1 MINTIFYFV
10 DSLSFNDYTSQIRS
24 GDISKKTIVFVDDT
38 RSIFMGGKSYS
49 HSDSALRDEINHI
62 QETITTLR
70 ENIEETISEI
80 NTDVQEVS
88 ELAQAQKD
96 RLDTLL
102 ADLDD
107 SIKDRIEQLFDDAQ
121 WIQQNFPQGV
131 INWQSG
137 WDDQIEAYLSRVG
150 VWSRDNDITKTQ
162 WSNLIQSVNTLEG
175 SVSSLTSTTNGL
187 VTVSEGLDSRI
198 NLAINGKIAELNLGT
213 TYAKINDVKGILEW
227 MYSGLKS
234 ASSSSLSYNDLV
246 TAAKNDQLGISAIS
260 EIRTSIENLGDT
272 YAAKTEMNTLVNDS
286 LASLIQ
292 AVDANQ
298 TLTGIINQL
307 GTNTSNISSITS
319 RVQAI
324 EGGGYISQSQMLN
337 ALENELDGTTTTSSV
352 KSKVDS
358 VAKTAAATLFSG
370 VSDAQDNIT
379 AASIVNAITNDT
391 NASTSLSSYFNSGL
405 TQNQVE
411 TIVNTTLDASA
422 TGGSWSTWVSSM
434 ENGTVKKAEIIASV
448 NNSTESNVKISA
460 DKINLSGDT
469 IISKLNDPNNQTVI
483 SGNSINTGEIIANGT
498 SSINNLITNQ
508 LTGGTA
514 TFTGNVNATQ
524 FQAGDPNGVNITTTQ
539 DTLSFNYG
547 NTTKAYFSIT
557 PDGSVKLTMY
567 NGEDGFWY
575 SIDFSQLTPDNY
587 QSVYIPAFSSTDP
600 IDTSSRQD
608 CYLYTRVALPS
619 NNYQLANADELF
631 YLDVNAQT
639 LATNSNTSN
648 LWIKTPSWASNNAI
662 LRIQDCDINQ
672 NEAQSGNLPTQT
684 SQFTQE
690 YTLGCFE
697 WYAPICLDSSGHLSI
712 DSSRHSFMLP
722 SSQNTSHYLIPKDGY
737 YVGDNVL
744 VTTNTSNF
752 IKNGNGDVG
761 YAVFP
766 RENDDPTV
774 NIYVVHKVNQI
785 PTTDVGKSSYLE
797 WDAQSAGN
805 TIIYSIEVRVRDGII
820 SYNNRCSSRN
830 QNV

>member
-1 MINTIFYFV
+1 MINTIFYFT
-10 DSLSFNDYTSQIRS
+10 DSLSFSNYQAQVRS
-24 GDISKKTIVFVDDT
+24 GEISSKTIVFVEDT
-38 RSIFMGGKSYS
+38 RSVYMGGKSYS
-49 HSDSALRDEINHI
+49 YDDAELRNEIDDIYGNI
-62 QETITTLR
+62 SRLR
-70 ENIEETISEI
+70 QNIEDTISEI
-80 NTDVQEVS
+80 NADVDEVS
-88 ELAQAQKD
+88 QLAQDQKN
-96 RLDTLL
+96 RLNTLL
-102 ADLDD
+102 SSLDA
-107 SIKDRIEQLFDDAQ
+107 SIQARVESIFEDAQ
-121 WIQQNFPQGV
+121 WLQSHWPQGATQ
-131 INWQSG
+131 WQSG
-137 WDDQIEAYLSRVG
+137 WDDQIEAYLTRVG
-150 VWSRDNDITKTQ
+150 VWSRDDDVTKTQ
-162 WSNLIQSVNTLEG
+162 WSSLIQTVNTLDA
-175 SVSSLTSTTNGL
+175 SVSSLTTTTNGL
-187 VTVSEGLDSRI
+187 VAISEALDARI
-198 NLAINGKIAELNLGT
+198 NLAIDDKIAELNLGT
-213 TYAKINDVKGILEW
+213 TYAKTNDLKQILEW

-234 ASSSSLSYNDLV
+234 SSSSSLSYNDLV
-246 TAAKNDQLGISAIS
+246 TAAKNNELGISAIS
-260 EIRTSIENLGDT
+260 EVRTSIENLGNT

-286 LASLIQ
+286 LATLIQ
-292 AVDANQ
+292 QVDASQ

-307 GTNTSNISSITS
+307 GTNTGNISAITS
-319 RVQAI
+319 RVQAL

-352 KSKVDS
+352 KSKVNS
-358 VAKTAAATLFSG
+358 LAKTAAATLFSG

-379 AASIVNAITNDT
+379 AASIVNAITTDSS
-391 NASTSLSSYFNSGL
+391 ASTALNAYFSQ
-405 TQNQVE
+405 QNVQS
-411 TIVNTTLDASA
+411 IVNTTLDASVNGA
-422 TGGSWSTWVSSM
+422 SWATWVSSM
-434 ENGTVKKAEIIASV
+434 TNDTVKKAEIIASV
-448 NNSTESNVKISA
+448 NNSTESNVKINA

-498 SSINNLITNQ
+498 SSINTLITNQ

-524 FQAGDPNGVNITTTQ
+524 FQAGDPNGVNITTTES
-539 DTLSFNYG
+539 TLSFNYG
-547 NTTKAYFSIT
+547 DTPKAYFSIT

-567 NGEDGFWY
+567 NGVDGFWY

-587 QSVYIPAFSSTDP
+587 QSAYIPAFSSADP

-619 NNYQLANADELF
+619 HAHQLANADELF

-648 LWIKTPSWASNNAI
+648 LWIKTDAGSDNAAI

-672 NEAQSGNLPTQT
+672 NKAQLGNLPTQT

-690 YTLGCFE
+690 YTQDRFE

-722 SSQNTSHYLIPKDGY
+722 SSQNTNSYLIPKDGY

-752 IKNGNGDVG
+752 IKSGDGNVG
-761 YAVFP
+761 YGEFP
-766 RENDDPTV
+766 ITSENNDPTV

-797 WDAQSAGN
+797 QNSQSAGN

-820 SYNNRCSSRN
+820 SYNNRHSSRN
-830 QNV
+830 LNS

>member
-49 HSDSALRDEINHI
+49 YNDSALLDEINHI
-62 QETITTLR
+62 QETISTLR

-150 VWSRDNDITKTQ
+150 VWSRDNDVTKTQ

-175 SVSSLTSTTNGL
+175 SVSSLASTTNGL

-319 RVQAI
+319 RVQAV
-324 EGGGYISQSQMLN
+324 EGAGYISQSQMLN

-483 SGNSINTGEIIANGT
+483 SGNSINTSEIIANGT
-498 SSINNLITNQ
+498 SSINTLITNQ

-567 NGEDGFWY
+567 NGVDGFWY

-587 QSVYIPAFSSTDP
+587 QSAYIPAFSSADP
-600 IDTSSRQD
+600 IDTSSRHD
-608 CYLYTRVALPS
+608 CYLYTRFDRSQNDIAD
-619 NNYQLANADELF
+619 ADEVF

-648 LWIKTPSWASNNAI
+648 LWVEMSSIWRTVVMSV
-662 LRIQDCDINQ
+662 QDCDIDQ
-672 NEAQSGNLPTQT
+672 SIAQTGNLPTQT
-684 SQFTQE
+684 SQITQD
-690 YTLGCFE
+690 YTQCYFKL
-697 WYAPICLDSSGHLSI
+697 YAPLCLDSSGHLSI
-712 DSSRHSFMLP
+712 DSSRHTFMLP
-722 SSQNTSHYLIPKDGY
+722 SQQNNGQYLVPKDGY
-737 YVGDNVL
+737 YIGDNVL

-752 IKNGNGDVG
+752 ITCGNGQVG
-761 YAVFP
+761 FGVFP
-766 RENDDPTV
+766 RSNGNEDPAV
-774 NIYVVHKVNQI
+774 SVYIVHKTNQL
-785 PTTDVGKSSYLE
+785 PTANVGKYSHLE
-797 WDAQSAGN
+797 QNVVTAGN
-805 TIIYSIEVRVRDGII
+805 TFVYSIEVIVKDDIDDMFII
-820 SYNNRCSSRN
+820 RSSSRN
-830 QNV
+830 VNS

>member
-49 HSDSALRDEINHI
+49 YNDSALLDEINHI
-62 QETITTLR
+62 QETISTLR

-102 ADLDD
+102 TDLDD

-150 VWSRDNDITKTQ
+150 VWSRDNDVTKTQ

-337 ALENELDGTTTTSSV
+337 SLENELDGTTTTSSV

-483 SGNSINTGEIIANGT
+483 SGNSINTSEIIANGT
-498 SSINNLITNQ
+498 SSINTLITNQ

-567 NGEDGFWY
+567 NGVDGFWY

-587 QSVYIPAFSSTDP
+587 QSACIPAFSSADP

-648 LWIKTPSWASNNAI
+648 LWIKTPSQASNNAI

-672 NEAQSGNLPTQT
+672 NEAQQGNLPTQT

-690 YTLGCFE
+690 YTLGRFE

-722 SSQNTSHYLIPKDGY
+722 SSQNTSYYLIPKDGY

-761 YAVFP
+761 YAIFP

-805 TIIYSIEVRVRDGII
+805 TIIYSIEVKVRDGII

>member
-38 RSIFMGGKSYS
+38 SSIFMGGKSYS
-49 HSDSALRDEINHI
+49 YNDSALRDEINHI
-62 QETITTLR
+62 QETIATLR

-150 VWSRDNDITKTQ
+150 VWSRDNDVTKTQ

-324 EGGGYISQSQMLN
+324 EGAGYISQSQMLN

-460 DKINLSGDT
+460 DKINIDGY
-469 IISKLNDPNNQTVI
+469 
-483 SGNSINTGEIIANGT
+483 
-498 SSINNLITNQ
+498 
-508 LTGGTA
+508 LTGGSASFKGDVEA
-514 TFTGNVNATQ
+514 TTFI
-524 FQAGDPNGVNITTTQ
+524 AGDSSGINITTTAN
-539 DTLSFNYG
+539 TISFNDG
-547 NTTKAYFSIT
+547 NTPKAYFT
-557 PDGSVKLTMY
+557 AENGGFQLYMYDGTDWRK
-567 NGEDGFWY
+567 
-575 SIDFSQLTPDNY
+575 IDFASMLNTTGGSSPSNSCSIIKFTIGNANY
-587 QSVYIPAFSSTDP
+587 TSSTLYYSNFTHCY
-600 IDTSSRQD
+600 ID
-608 CYLYTRVALPS
+608 YGG
-619 NNYQLANADELF
+619 
-631 YLDVNAQT
+631 QT
-639 LATNSNTSN
+639 YATNSNT
-648 LWIKTPSWASNNAI
+648 
-662 LRIQDCDINQ
+662 
-672 NEAQSGNLPTQT
+672 
-684 SQFTQE
+684 
-690 YTLGCFE
+690 
-697 WYAPICLDSSGHLSI
+697 
-712 DSSRHSFMLP
+712 
-722 SSQNTSHYLIPKDGY
+722 DGY
-737 YVGDNVL
+737 YIPLTSVL
-744 VTTNTSNF
+744 DYISSSVISGIAELDPSYSNPDVTYNRGVLANYTIYTDPDSNKITKGGKAFIPYIPISFGNDGQLILDSNISNWIFKGMVTSEYITCNTLQ
-752 IKNGNGDVG
+752 
-761 YAVFP
+761 
-766 RENDDPTV
+766 TV
-774 NIYVVHKVNQI
+774 NAEDIYNSASTPLSMTNWSGTHDSTYSLYVGTISSTAAQVGHFSQI
-785 PTTDVGKSSYLE
+785 VPVSNHWTAE
-797 WDAQSAGN
+797 N
-805 TIIYSIEVRVRDGII
+805 H
-820 SYNNRCSSRN
+820 
-830 QNV
+830 

>member
-10 DSLSFNDYTSQIRS
+10 DSLSFNDYISQIRS
-24 GDISKKTIVFVDDT
+24 GDISKKTIVFVDNT

-49 HSDSALRDEINHI
+49 YSDSSLRDEINHI

-319 RVQAI
+319 SIQAI
-324 EGGGYISQSQMLN
+324 EGAGYISQSQMLN

-358 VAKTAAATLFSG
+358 VAKSAAATLFSSVADSNG
-370 VSDAQDNIT
+370 NIT
-379 AASIVNAITNDT
+379 AASVVA
-391 NASTSLSSYFNSGL
+391 A
-405 TQNQVE
+405 V
-411 TIVNTTLDASA
+411 
-422 TGGSWSTWVSSM
+422 
-434 ENGTVKKAEIIASV
+434 NGTDSSV
-448 NNSTESNVKISA
+448 TISA
-460 DKINLSGDT
+460 DKIYMNGTTYTDYLVANYMTVGKLVNQLGNRQVVLENGMITVQSNDTRTLYVPISSTIGRKYVTPTGQIIYKIVDTEGEGTTIQEQIVIDGDAIYNIPMHGCTDYIHLQLSDQLVTPEWRLGFDAT
-469 IISKLNDPNNQTVI
+469 TFDQLGQSISVSQ
-483 SGNSINTGEIIANGT
+483 GESINSAMSFSVDIPSSEYYVFTTKRGKNGYGGGDALG
-498 SSINNLITNQ
+498 SIYCD
-508 LTGGTA
+508 
-514 TFTGNVNATQ
+514 GNVIAKEKLY
-524 FQAGDPNGVNITTTQ
+524 TTTSLQ
-539 DTLSFNYG
+539 RES
-547 NTTKAYFSIT
+547 
-557 PDGSVKLTMY
+557 
-567 NGEDGFWY
+567 
-575 SIDFSQLTPDNY
+575 
-587 QSVYIPAFSSTDP
+587 
-600 IDTSSRQD
+600 
-608 CYLYTRVALPS
+608 
-619 NNYQLANADELF
+619 
-631 YLDVNAQT
+631 
-639 LATNSNTSN
+639 
-648 LWIKTPSWASNNAI
+648 
-662 LRIQDCDINQ
+662 
-672 NEAQSGNLPTQT
+672 
-684 SQFTQE
+684 
-690 YTLGCFE
+690 
-697 WYAPICLDSSGHLSI
+697 
-712 DSSRHSFMLP
+712 
-722 SSQNTSHYLIPKDGY
+722 
-737 YVGDNVL
+737 YVGDILYLN
-744 VTTNTSNF
+744 
-752 IKNGNGDVG
+752 
-761 YAVFP
+761 
-766 RENDDPTV
+766 
-774 NIYVVHKVNQI
+774 
-785 PTTDVGKSSYLE
+785 PTTEIAIHNGQSISSVSQPGQPNQQNLSAKGVNLDQYYIG
-797 WDAQSAGN
+797 QSTTLSLPAAN
-805 TIIYSIEVRVRDGII
+805 SQHYELRFVSGILV
-820 SYNNRCSSRN
+820 SCNLVND
-830 QNV
+830 